1 MSNGGARNNN
11 LSNVPKL
18 DFLAGSTQWDM
29 DFKGHWEMDRDLIGE
44 FIQEQQ
50 QQEPELEVE
59 FANQA
64 EQSMEDEDDLLMKF
78 LPNKLMDDD
87 PIDERLIKAKEAQS
101 ISSLKSKFDANVR
114 ALWNDV
120 DDPLTKPLTHKSYD
134 EGSASLVSSFA
145 SDINSLS
152 LFNFFGHQPHTQEV
166 IAPSA
171 TRHMFDRDYLRVG
184 EFDNNGSRGAV
195 SKNHSSSNVSPGSE
209 KFIKLGTNV
218 QPSIW
223 SDGEFSCEPENLISK
238 DVSRNAHKRYKR
250 AHRAVKV
257 IVTRHVIH
265 VSFFSRLFL
274 GRRSLR

>member
-1 MSNGGARNNN
+1 
-11 LSNVPKL
+11 
-18 DFLAGSTQWDM
+18 
-29 DFKGHWEMDRDLIGE
+29 MDRDLIGE

-59 FANQA
+59 PANQA
-64 EQSMEDEDDLLMKF
+64 EQSMEDEDDVMLMKF
-78 LPNKLMDDD
+78 LPMKLMDDD
-87 PIDERLIKAKEAQS
+87 PIADAERLIKVKEAQS

-120 DDPLTKPLTHKSYD
+120 EDPLTKPVTHKNYD

-152 LFNFFGHQPHTQEV
+152 LFNFFGHQPQKQEV

-171 TRHMFDRDYLRVG
+171 NRQMFGRDYLTVG
-184 EFDNNGSRGAV
+184 EFDNNGSRNSV
-195 SKNHSSSNVSPGSE
+195 YKSQHSSSNVSPGTE

-223 SDGEFSCEPENLISK
+223 SDGEFSCEPESFISK
-238 DVSRNAHKRYKR
+238 DVSTNAYRR
-250 AHRAVKV
+250 AHRAP
-257 IVTRHVIH
+257 
-265 VSFFSRLFL
+265 SRPSS
-274 GRRSLR
+274 RDM